1 MLLEDIIS
9 FQNVGLIGVSF
20 YVLSYAGLQLGLL
33 SGSGSSYTLMN
44 LAAAS
49 LVLISLME
57 TYNQSAT
64 LIQIIWIFMSLFGLL
79 RRAILQYLP
88 RLSSESMRR
97 GFCSDCG
104 LVQRIP
110 GCLRSCRAC

>member
-33 SGSGSSYTLMN
+33 SGSGNSYTLMN

-57 TYNQSAT
+57 TYNQSAA
-64 LIQIIWIFMSLFGLL
+64 LIQIIWIFMSEAETSENVATTEVNTTLVT
-79 RRAILQYLP
+79 P
-88 RLSSESMRR
+88 VTSSSRH
-97 GFCSDCG
+97 CS
-104 LVQRIP
+104 
-110 GCLRSCRAC
+110 S